1 MKSKEEKMDR
11 RMFLKTTGMASAS
24 LAVTAGLA
32 GKVPTAESANNNYS
46 KKMPTRIL
54 GKTGISVSILSLGG
68 GVDWTINQSLL
79 KMSANMGIN
88 YWDTAHDYINGKSEL
103 GIGKYFEKYPEDRKK
118 IFIATKAE
126 ATEPKGLTEQLNT
139 SFERLKTD
147 YIDLY
152 GLHMADKPEILTPE
166 IKAWAEQKKKEGKIR
181 FFGFSCH
188 ANMSLML
195 KHASNLGWIDSI
207 TSSYN
212 FNLMNDNDIKKG
224 IDACS
229 RAGIGLVA
237 MKSQG
242 LFFDKSSYNP
252 LGAVKDEDLVITE
265 SFMAKGYTLQQA
277 KLKAV
282 WTDERITTCLSEISN
297 LTILKDNVAAATDNV
312 QLSDSD
318 MDMLNR
324 FSQSNRSLYCKG
336 CMRCESVMA
345 SESRINDILRYLMY
359 YNSYGERDEAR
370 RLFRELPEEIKRNIA
385 LKDYSPAEHACP
397 HNIRIGKAMREA
409 AGLLG

>member
-1 MKSKEEKMDR
+1 MKTKKKKMNR
-11 RMFLKTTGMASAS
+11 RTFLKTTGMVSAS

-32 GKVPTAESANNNYS
+32 GKVLTAEPANNNYS

-54 GKTGISVSILSLGG
+54 GKTGIPVSILSLGG

-79 KMSANMGIN
+79 KVSINMGIN

-103 GIGKYFEKYPEDRKK
+103 GIGQYLEKYPEDRKK

-126 ATEPKGLTEQLNT
+126 ATEPKGIAEQLNT

-152 GLHMADKPEILTPE
+152 DLHMVDKPEILTPE
-166 IKAWAEQKKKEGKIR
+166 VKAWAEQKKKEGKIR

-188 ANMSLML
+188 ANMSRML

-212 FNLMNDNDIKKG
+212 FNLMNDDDIKRG
-224 IDACS
+224 IDACYRS
-229 RAGIGLVA
+229 GIGLVA

-252 LGAVKDEDLVITE
+252 LGSIKDEDLVVTE
-265 SFMAKGYTLQQA
+265 SFMAKGYTMQQA

-282 WTDERITTCLSEISN
+282 WTDERITTCLSEMSN
-297 LTILKDNVAAATDNV
+297 LTMLKDNVAAATDNV
-312 QLSDSD
+312 QLSESD
-318 MDMLNR
+318 MGMLNR
-324 FSQSNRSLYCKG
+324 LSQTNRSLYCKG

-345 SESRINDILRYLMY
+345 SESRIHDILRYMMY

-370 RLFRELPEEIKRNIA
+370 RLFRELPEEIKRTIA
-385 LKDYSPAEHACP
+385 LKDYSPAERICP
-397 HNIRIGKAMREA
+397 HNIKIGKTMREA
-409 AGLLG
+409 VRIFA

>member
-1 MKSKEEKMDR
+1 MKSKKKKMNR
-11 RMFLKTTGMASAS
+11 RAFLKATGIVSAS

-32 GKVPTAESANNNYS
+32 GKALTAEPANNNYS

-54 GKTGISVSILSLGG
+54 GKTGIPVSILSLGG
-68 GVDWTINQSLL
+68 GVDWTINQGLL
-79 KMSANMGIN
+79 KMSINLGIN

-103 GIGKYFEKYPEDRKK
+103 GLGQYLEKYPEDRKK
-118 IFIATKAE
+118 IFIASKAE
-126 ATEPKGLTEQLNT
+126 ATETKGLTEQLNT

-147 YIDLY
+147 YIDFY

-166 IKAWAEQKKKEGKIR
+166 IKAWAEQRKKEGKIR

-212 FNLMNDNDIKKG
+212 FNLMHNDDIKSG
-224 IDACS
+224 IDACYRS
-229 RAGIGLVA
+229 GIGLVA

-242 LFFDKSSYNP
+242 LFFDKPYNP
-252 LGAVKDEDLVITE
+252 LGIIKEEDLMVTE

-282 WTDERITTCLSEISN
+282 WTDERIASCLSEIKS
-297 LTILKDNVAAATDNV
+297 LTMLKDNVAAATDRV
-312 QLSDSD
+312 QLSGSD

-324 FSQSNRSLYCKG
+324 LSHVNRNLYCKG

-345 SESRINDILRYLMY
+345 SESRIHDILRYMMY

-370 RLFRELPEEIKRNIA
+370 RLFRELPEEIKRTIA
-385 LKDYSPAEHACP
+385 SKDYSLAEHVCP

-409 AGLLG
+409 VRILV